1 MPEMPHTFRR
11 IERSNERP
19 NASRQPVNC
28 ALRSFAQQCLQGS
41 WDEAP
46 HYLIR
51 DRDAVYGSVVTAC
64 APWAFATSRSRPQ
77 PSSPI
82 LPSLTFGIPDEV
94 SATRTL
100 LKAWSSGGVAAS
112 DLVMLDVAMELYDG
126 ADAQRGFANTAD
138 AFNKDIEPPPLVFEG
153 K

>member
-1 MPEMPHTFRR
+1 MPHTFRR

-64 APWAFATSRSRPQ
+64 APM
-77 PSSPI
+77 
-82 LPSLTFGIPDEV
+82 GIRDKPV
-94 SATRTL
+94 SA
-100 LKAWSSGGVAAS
+100 AAFITNIAEF
-112 DLVMLDVAMELYDG
+112 DFRHTG
-126 ADAQRGFANTAD
+126 
-138 AFNKDIEPPPLVFEG
+138 
-153 K
+153 